1 MVAQILKLGY
11 GGGGKELQYEMLQCL
26 CLIKLTLL
34 T

>member
-11 GGGGKELQYEMLQCL
+11 GGGEELQYEMLQCL